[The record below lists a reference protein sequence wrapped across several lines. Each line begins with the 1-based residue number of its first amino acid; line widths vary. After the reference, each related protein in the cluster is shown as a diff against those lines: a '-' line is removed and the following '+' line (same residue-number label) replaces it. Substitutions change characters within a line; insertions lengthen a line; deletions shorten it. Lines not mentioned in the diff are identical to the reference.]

1 MLKIIRER
9 RPIKFRD
16 YTIEY
21 RYKDDPNAGF
31 TFPATCHGDPDFSRM
46 GQEMLANYEA
56 CLTDKRLTDGEFT
69 KHERTYMEPALG
81 ICSCGK
87 EVALDCGHGDAVQCE
102 CGRWYNLFGQSLI
115 DPKYWYRDEDDYYSD
130 MPEEDYE

>member
-31 TFPATCHGDPDFSRM
+31 SFPATCHGDPDFSAM
-46 GQEMLANYEA
+46 GSEMLANYEA
-56 CLTDKRLTDGEFT
+56 CLTDKRLTEGEFT
-69 KHERTYMEPALG
+69 KHEWTYMEPALG
-81 ICSCGK
+81 LCSCGK
-87 EVALDCGHGDAVQCE
+87 EVVLDCDHHGAVQCE
-102 CGRWYNLFGQSLI
+102 CGKWYNLFGQSLI
-115 DPKYWYRDEDDYYSD
+115 DPKYWYEDEDDYSSD
-130 MPEEDYE
+130 LDYMED